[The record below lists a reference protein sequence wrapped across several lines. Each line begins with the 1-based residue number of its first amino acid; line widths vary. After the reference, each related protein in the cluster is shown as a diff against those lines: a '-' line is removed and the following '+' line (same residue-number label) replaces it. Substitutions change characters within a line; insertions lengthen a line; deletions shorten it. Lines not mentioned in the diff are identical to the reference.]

1 MEPNAMKKLILTATY
16 FLTLSTAQVA
26 QALPIWAEAIAQSQ
40 CEYLAMGFGFLESTE
55 QALRDN
61 SHWYEQ
67 FTYNKEISAK
77 AIALAGRRLC
87 PALIDR
93 ALTAPKSPQTQP
105 QFKNQQS
112 L

>member
-1 MEPNAMKKLILTATY
+1 MKKLLLTATC
-16 FLTLSTAQVA
+16 LLSLSTAQVA

-93 ALTAPKSPQTQP
+93 ALTAPKAPQTQP